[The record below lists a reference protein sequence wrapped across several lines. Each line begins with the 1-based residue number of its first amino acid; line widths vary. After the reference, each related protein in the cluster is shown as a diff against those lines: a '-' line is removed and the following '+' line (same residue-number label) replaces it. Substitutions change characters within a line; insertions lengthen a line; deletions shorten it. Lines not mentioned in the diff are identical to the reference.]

1 MSRRVIRSFRH
12 PETVEEFTKMVRL
25 LLDDAFSDIG
35 MVDPHGD
42 GVVKIEWSY
51 DVPDEM
57 PAVIIRIADYEAE
70 IAARVD
76 EQDRE
81 EDWERQPGLN

>member
-1 MSRRVIRSFRH
+1 MRAIRSFGH

-42 GVVKIEWSY
+42 GAVKIEWSY
-51 DVPDEM
+51 DVPDDM

-70 IAARVD
+70 IAARVE

-81 EDWERQPGLN
+81 GDWERQPRLS